1 MMGWLAA
8 IWWGVWSTIA
18 VLFEEH
24 KLARRVLLFW
34 AMYVLSV
41 VILRATRP
49 DVLIALG
56 GTAAAAIVASVV
68 GILATVLGFYMKS
81 REREDKRNGAD

>member
-8 IWWGVWSTIA
+8 IWWSLWATVA
-18 VLFEEH
+18 LLFEEH

-34 AMYVLSV
+34 AMYIITVVVL
-41 VILRATRP
+41 RTTQP
-49 DVLIALG
+49 EVLIAIG
-56 GTAAAAIVASVV
+56 GSAASAIVIGVI

-81 REREDKRNGAD
+81 REREDRQNGRD